1 MKKLFSILIVGG
13 LVLAACN
20 TATPTPD
27 TSNVPVVTDDFAVTA
42 EGRLLPGQYAQ
53 ISFSAGGKVA
63 ELLKAEGDTV
73 ADGDVIAR
81 LENSEALQAEVARA
95 ETEALN
101 AQQAL
106 DDLNETADV
115 AAAQAQLAVANA
127 QDALDTA
134 QRHLNGLNNP
144 DLKWYRDQLK
154 DKQDLLLTAQEN
166 VEVTDIGSLRASLQA
181 ARDGLKLMDERL
193 GKIKAAIDGCST
205 CDPKRSVT
213 VDGFP
218 QTLEDAQ
225 DARNDAANAV
235 RELEIK
241 VTQAERGNQTAI
253 DDAQKAVDDAQDDLD
268 WALGDPNSID
278 LAVAQAKVEVAKAD
292 LAEAQTNYDKMKGGP
307 DPDKLASAQA
317 RLASA
322 QAGLTAA
329 KAALDNIELRAPF
342 GGTLAGLELKVGE
355 QVAPGAPVATIADFS
370 KWIVE
375 TDNLTEIEVV
385 RVEAGQNAT
394 ITLDALPDVT
404 LHGVVEKV
412 ASVFEEKRGDITYTV
427 TIALSDGDPLMRW
440 GMTAVATFEK

>member
-1 MKKLFSILIVGG
+1 MKNIFSILLLGG
-13 LVLAACN
+13 LVLAACG

-27 TSNVPVVTDDFAVTA
+27 TSNIPVVTDDFAVTA

-73 ADGDVIAR
+73 TSGDVIAR

-134 QRHLNGLNNP
+134 RRHLNGLNNP

-154 DKQDLLLTAQEN
+154 DKQDVLLTAQEN
-166 VEVTDIGSLRASLQA
+166 VEVTDIGSLRAGLQA
-181 ARDGLKLMDERL
+181 ARDGLKIMDERL
-193 GKIKAAIDGCST
+193 GKIKSAIDGCST

-218 QTLEDAQ
+218 QTLEDVQ

-253 DDAQKAVDDAQDDLD
+253 DDAQKAVDDAQKNLD
-268 WALGDPNSID
+268 RALGDPNAID

-292 LAEAQTNYDKMKGGP
+292 LAEAQTKYDKMKGGP
-307 DPDKLASAQA
+307 DPDRLASAQA

-329 KAALDNIELRAPF
+329 NAALDNIELRAPF
-342 GGTLAGLELKVGE
+342 GGTLAGLKLKVGE
-355 QVAPGAPVATIADFS
+355 QVAPGAPVATLADFS

-385 RVEAGQNAT
+385 RVKAGQNAT

-427 TIALSDGDPLMRW
+427 TIALTDGDSLMRW